1 MVPARTLI
9 LGMAVAM
16 LAACTREP
24 PAPQPPP
31 AAERAARAAFD
42 REQAAWRA
50 QRREELLAPDGWT
63 SLVGL
68 HWIEPGAHYIGRDR
82 DNGIRLDVGPGQFGM
97 IDLRPPRIRFVP
109 HRGAGLQLD
118 GKPLRGAVLLRA
130 DDAPEGPSRIG
141 FDEGKGVAT
150 VIRRG
155 GRHALRVRHADA
167 PARTGFTGIAYW
179 PGGPDWIVDARFV
192 AHRPARAIPIANI
205 VGTVEPTPNPGA
217 VVFRRDGREFR
228 LEALEGEGGGLFLIF
243 ADRTS
248 GHGSYGPGRYL
259 DAPAPDAQGRVR
271 LDFNRAY
278 NPPCAFTPFAT
289 CPLPPP
295 ENRLDLAIRAGERAY
310 DGPH

>member
-24 PAPQPPP
+24 PAPQPPT

>member
-9 LGMAVAM
+9 LCIALAA
-16 LAACTREP
+16 AACTREP
-24 PAPQPPP
+24 PAPKAPS
-31 AAERAARAAFD
+31 AAERAARAAFERD
-42 REQAAWRA
+42 QAAWRA

-97 IDLRPPRIRFVP
+97 IDLEPPRIRLVP
-109 HRGAGLQLD
+109 NRDAQLQLD
-118 GKPLRGAVLLRA
+118 GKPLRGTTMLRA

-155 GRHALRVRHADA
+155 QRYALRVRHADA
-167 PARTGFTGIAYW
+167 PARTGFTRLEYW
-179 PGGPDWIVDARFV
+179 PGGRDWVVNARFV
-192 AHRPARAIPIANI
+192 PHRPARAIPIVNI

-217 VVFRRDGREFR
+217 VVFRRDGREYR
-228 LEALEGEGGGLFLIF
+228 LEALEAEDGLFLIF

-248 GHGSYGPGRYL
+248 GHGSYGSGRYL

-295 ENRLDLAIRAGERAY
+295 ENRLDLAIRAGERMY
-310 DGPH
+310 SND